1 MAHRILRVLVIEDNA
16 DAADSLVELVR
27 MYGHE
32 VDVAVDGPRAIAKAR
47 EHLPDLVLCD
57 IGLPWLNGYQV
68 AQLFRSDPKLRNI
81 RLVAVTGYTDPE
93 DVQRAKEAGFVG
105 HIPKPPDKLALEKYL
120 LAAS

>member
-27 MYGHE
+27 TYGHE

-47 EHLPDLVLCD
+47 ESLPDLVLCD

-68 AQLFRSDPKLRNI
+68 AQLFRSDPKLRHI
-81 RLVAVTGYTDPE
+81 RLVAVTAYTDPE
-93 DVQRAKEAGFVG
+93 DVQRAKEAGFSG
-105 HIPKPPDKLALEKYL
+105 HVAKPADISALEKYL
-120 LAAS
+120 LPS

>member
-1 MAHRILRVLVIEDNA
+1 MAHRVFRVLVIEDNA
-16 DAADSLVELVR
+16 DAADSLAELVR

-32 VDVAVDGPRAIAKAR
+32 VDVAVDGPRAIAKAKER
-47 EHLPDLVLCD
+47 LPDLVLCD

-93 DVQRAKEAGFVG
+93 DVQRAKEAGFIG
-105 HIPKPPDKLALEKYL
+105 HIAKPADVLALEKYL
-120 LAAS
+120 LAS

>member
-16 DAADSLVELVR
+16 DAADSLAELVR

-32 VDVAVDGPRAIAKAR
+32 VDVAADGPRAIAKAK

-68 AQLFRSDPKLRNI
+68 AQLFRSDPKLRNV
-81 RLVAVTGYTDPE
+81 RLVAVTGYADPE
-93 DVQRAKEAGFVG
+93 DVQRAREAGFVG
-105 HIPKPPDKLALEKYL
+105 HIAKPPDRSALEKYL
-120 LAAS
+120 LES